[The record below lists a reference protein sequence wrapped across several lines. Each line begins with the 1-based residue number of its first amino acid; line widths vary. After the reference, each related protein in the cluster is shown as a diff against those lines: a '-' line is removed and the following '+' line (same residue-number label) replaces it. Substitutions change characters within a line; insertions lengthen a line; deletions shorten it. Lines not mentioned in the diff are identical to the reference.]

1 MGKKLDYISF
11 LYLVIFFII
20 MTLFDNLHAVSK
32 KELKTTCR
40 VLAHAFSEDPIIKDL
55 NLESEESTWM
65 FPMWETVR
73 NSKNLNER
81 D

>member
-1 MGKKLDYISF
+1 
-11 LYLVIFFII
+11 

-32 KELKTTCR
+32 KELKNTCR
-40 VLAHAFSEDPIIKDL
+40 VLANAFSEDRIIKAL
-55 NLESEESTWM
+55 NLESEESTWI
-65 FPMWETVR
+65 FPMWEMVR